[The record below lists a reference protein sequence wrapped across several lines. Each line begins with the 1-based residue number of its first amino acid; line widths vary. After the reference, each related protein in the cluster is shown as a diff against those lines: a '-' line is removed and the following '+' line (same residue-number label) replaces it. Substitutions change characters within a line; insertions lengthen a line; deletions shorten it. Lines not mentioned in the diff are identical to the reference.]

1 MSETTFPVRSLR
13 AAPTRAASPGLGRR
27 LADALCDADFS
38 RAVAWT
44 SLLLG
49 AASGLV
55 IGLWS
60 FGGPVPEPDWV
71 GGYAELPRRLLRLG
85 HIALFALGMINFML
99 TRQLAAS
106 DLSAGTTRLAL
117 AAMNVGNVGMP
128 VLLFAAVARP
138 EVKYLLAL
146 PALAV
151 ALALAIA
158 ASAAWRQWLHRRAAD
173 EFCDDVS
180 EGVEPGRER

>member
-1 MSETTFPVRSLR
+1 MSETAITVRALR
-13 AAPTRAASPGLGRR
+13 ALPSQAAHASLGRR

-44 SLLLG
+44 SLSLG

-60 FGGPVPEPDWV
+60 FGGPVPEPSWV
-71 GGYAELPRRLLRLG
+71 GGYTELPRRLLRLG

-99 TRQLAAS
+99 TRQLAGS
-106 DLSAGTTRLAL
+106 GLGAGTTRLAL
-117 AAMNVGNVGMP
+117 AAMNVGNVLMP
-128 VLLFAAVARP
+128 ALLFAAVLRP

-151 ALALAIA
+151 ALALTIA
-158 ASAAWRQWLHRRAAD
+158 ASAAWRQWLGGKIG
-173 EFCDDVS
+173 F
-180 EGVEPGRER
+180 VEVRKPGREK